1 MKKIILGD
9 IEFEVLQKV
18 LRDNPP
24 AKVNLDGVER
34 YFYRRVLT
42 QILHEDHRFPDTD
55 EGMGVADG

>member
-9 IEFEVLQKV
+9 IEYEVLQKV

-24 AKVNLDGVER
+24 AKVNLDGAER

-42 QILHEDHRFPDTD
+42 QILHEDYRFPDTD
-55 EGMGVADG
+55 EGMEVSE